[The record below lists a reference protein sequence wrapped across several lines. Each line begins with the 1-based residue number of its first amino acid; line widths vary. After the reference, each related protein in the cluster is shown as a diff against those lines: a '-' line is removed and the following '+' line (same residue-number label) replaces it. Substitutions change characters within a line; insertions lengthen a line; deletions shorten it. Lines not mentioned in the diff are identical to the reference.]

1 MPNRQVIAGLGTLA
15 GILAMSL
22 IRRRSKYD
30 LRGKT
35 VLVTGGSRGLG
46 LLLARE
52 FAARGARIAISAR
65 DPEELERA
73 ADQLRGISSEIL
85 SLEADMTMREEAENA
100 IQKVRQQ
107 FGSLEVLVNN
117 AGTITVGPVK

>member
-52 FAARGARIAISAR
+52 FAARGARVAISAR
-65 DPEELERA
+65 DPEELGRA
-73 ADQLRGISSEIL
+73 ADQLRRISSEIL
-85 SLEADMTMREEAENA
+85 P
-100 IQKVRQQ
+100 
-107 FGSLEVLVNN
+107 LEVNDRVAVLRVSNGRWARMWLN
-117 AGTITVGPVK
+117 WGELGQVSLKP